1 MHRNQSVELQ
11 KVINSNTVLT
21 INHYWLLALSWGGF
35 ELGPH
40 LGLVVEDVVAVG
52 ECSPLHV
59 LARQPHV
66 CPLLH
71 QRPEGHRLAHR
82 PVHGAGAEH
91 VAITVQYTTVQY
103 TTVQYSTV

>member
-40 LGLVVEDVVAVG
+40 LSLVVQHVVAVG

-91 VAITVQYTTVQY
+91 GGEPIRV
-103 TTVQYSTV
+103 STVVT